1 MRKKSFFALFLLLAL
16 TQLSKAQTIV
26 AVDAVAL
33 LNELPQPC
41 TTIADAYLRVYPKGG
56 DQPSTQTFY
65 QNWTQKLENYVKQ
78 SQEISAN
85 FYRQNP
91 SGYQTSATQPVA
103 NKVNPAQQAAV
114 DKATSELAQ
123 KMLSDPAF
131 AQKFAKM
138 SEAEQ
143 HAYIAEQLS
152 KNGLKP
158 TTGAPNQ
165 PSSAPAGMDKDW
177 MGMTN
182 TMITSLTDMSMTE
195 AQSDLQMR
203 YADKHDQVNKWAEA
217 EINKLPWIVFGEY
230 GKDHDPEKVKAI
242 QQQARS
248 KHADL
253 ANAMLKEMQPL
264 FQQFRKTFSERISAL
279 NAAFKEVAYGKSYNF
294 GLFYNQVLQA
304 QMLMLSGQHSLMTNE
319 IAVIEECARWEWEKR
334 NL

>member
-1 MRKKSFFALFLLLAL
+1 MRKKSFFALFLLLSFVH
-16 TQLSKAQTIV
+16 LSMAQAIV
-26 AVDAVAL
+26 TVDAVAL

-41 TTIADAYLRVYPKGG
+41 STVADAYLRVYPKGG
-56 DQPSTQTFY
+56 DHPNTQTFY
-65 QNWTQKLENYVKQ
+65 QNWTQKLEGYVKQ
-78 SQEISAN
+78 SQEISAH

-91 SGYQTSATQPVA
+91 TGYQAVATQPVT
-103 NKVNPAQQAAV
+103 NKVNPAQQAAM

-158 TTGAPNQ
+158 ATGTPNQ

-182 TMITSLTDMSMTE
+182 AMITSLTDMSMTQ

-217 EINKLPWIVFGEY
+217 EIKKLPWIVFGEY

-242 QQQARS
+242 QQQARV

-279 NAAFKEVAYGKSYNF
+279 NAAFKEVGYGKSYNF

-304 QMLMLSGQHSLMTNE
+304 QILMLSGQHSLMTNE
-319 IAVIEECARWEWEKR
+319 VAVMEECARWEWERR

>member
-1 MRKKSFFALFLLLAL
+1 MRKTSFFTLCLMLLLA
-16 TQLSKAQTIV
+16 QLGKAQAIV

-41 TTIADAYLRVYPKGG
+41 PTLADAYLRVYPKGSN
-56 DQPSTQTFY
+56 QVNTQAFY
-65 QNWTQKLENYVKQ
+65 QNWTQKLEAYVKQ
-78 SQEISAN
+78 AQEISAN

-91 SGYQTSATQPVA
+91 MGYPTSTAQPVA
-103 NKVNPAQQAAV
+103 NKVNPAHQAAM
-114 DKATSELAQ
+114 DKATSEMAQ

-143 HAYIAEQLS
+143 HAYIAQQLS

-158 TTGAPNQ
+158 ATGTPNQ
-165 PSSAPAGMDKDW
+165 PSAGPAGMDKDW
-177 MGMTN
+177 MGMTS
-182 TMITSLTDMSMTE
+182 TLMTSLMDISIN
-195 AQSDLQMR
+195 QVQIDLQMR
-203 YADKHDQVNKWAEA
+203 YADKHAEVNTWAEA
-217 EINKLPWIVFGEY
+217 EIKKLPLITFGEY

-248 KHADL
+248 KHAEV
-253 ANAMLKEMQPL
+253 ANAMLKEIQPL

-279 NAAFKEVAYGKSYNF
+279 NTAFKEVEYGKNYNF
-294 GLFYNQVLQA
+294 GMFYNQVLQA
-304 QMLMLSGQHSLMTNE
+304 QMLMLSGQHSLLTNE
-319 IAVIEECARWEWEKR
+319 IGVIEECARWEWERR